1 MRVSRCSVAVAVTL
15 AAVVWSQGFS
25 VADAA
30 ESNQAP
36 QPQLSAPDHGSARN
50 AVVIGWT
57 GPLALDQAAA
67 LQSLLASELAGHRP
81 DRTIGLQTVR
91 GAPEMWIANA
101 RRDPRAL
108 LVALL
113 ELRVSGAWRIYLVDA
128 ARNRA
133 IVRDLPGEAAGN
145 SAALESVASVVSSA
159 VRALDEGLEIAS
171 RPLAEVVGGPAPEAQ
186 DHSRTDAPVVRRVRL
201 GGSVATA
208 LSTFAVRSPLTLG
221 LCMSLRLVLPSALL
235 LRLSATPSWP
245 ASFQSEYGSFEV
257 QRTQAE
263 LSLGVETVR
272 GSWHLSV
279 EGGPAFELLRRR
291 ALHAQPGASARDSSN
306 LVRVG
311 PALML
316 GARYQFSGRL
326 ALEMALTGAYF
337 PQRVRYTL
345 APANE
350 SVLGSPWLMTGT
362 ARLGLEFSLLP

>member
-1 MRVSRCSVAVAVTL
+1 MPLSRCLVAVAVTL
-15 AAVVWSQGFS
+15 AAVVWQGFS

-30 ESNQAP
+30 ESNQAT
-36 QPQLSAPDHGSARN
+36 QPQLSAPAHGSARN
-50 AVVIGWT
+50 AVVIGWA
-57 GPLALDQAAA
+57 GPLDHEQAAA
-67 LQSLLASELAGHRP
+67 LQSLIESELAGHQP
-81 DRTIGLQTVR
+81 DRIIGLLAVR
-91 GAPEMWIANA
+91 GAAGVWIADA
-101 RRDPRAL
+101 RRNPRAL

-171 RPLAEVVGGPAPEAQ
+171 RPLTEFVGVPAPGAQ
-186 DHSRTDAPVVRRVRL
+186 DHTRTDAPVVRRARL

-221 LCMSLRLVLPSALL
+221 LCMSLRLGLPSSLL

-263 LSLGVETVR
+263 LSLGVETMR
-272 GSWHLSV
+272 GSWRLSV

-291 ALHAQPGASARDSSN
+291 ASHAQPGASARDSSN

-311 PALML
+311 PALIL
-316 GARYQFSGRL
+316 GVRYQFSRRL
-326 ALEMALTGAYF
+326 ALEMALAGAYF

-345 APANE
+345 VPANE

-362 ARLGLEFSLLP
+362 ARLGLEFVLLE